1 MERPRG
7 TKAAP
12 RKKRRCS
19 PLPGAAAAAR
29 SRAGCALRPCRRRL
43 FGGAGPAAP
52 LHSSLK
58 GKCSLKTL
66 PKIKEKL
73 EVTQASHSSNQS
85 TQLNVQEVTIVEE
98 TEEQMGESA
107 VLLKESSV
115 INFESKESLKNAEVT
130 SSTGLTLPTGVS
142 TFLIECL
149 DVDSTADYNTG
160 SNDSVNVCSSPE
172 IFRDEDGWSDRS
184 NLCLEDFIKYK
195 NSTLL
200 DSSKAITIDKMPQIS
215 NLSAILEPMQED
227 FRDQYTRRNKPS
239 KCNYS
244 SSELNIS
251 TTLAGKKICKIT
263 AARERT
269 PDLKTDLHC
278 SSLPDNQATKA
289 KKLKCKKRAE
299 FSRPLEDASSFR
311 QLESAPENT
320 SARSMELTAQVS
332 PSKKP
337 DAVQMSSTML
347 IMENNKA
354 LIKIPGYAQPA
365 ELDPI
370 CNRGEICSIVR
381 TSPGHRSSRLSK
393 MPLNRSAICFPKRMP
408 EDTITSTRNWV
419 YSKHR

>member
-1 MERPRG
+1 MAGGSEGGAAAPLPALFPPSSRPRG
-7 TKAAP
+7 
-12 RKKRRCS
+12 R
-19 PLPGAAAAAR
+19 
-29 SRAGCALRPCRRRL
+29 
-43 FGGAGPAAP
+43 
-52 LHSSLK
+52 LK

-85 TQLNVQEVTIVEE
+85 TLLNVQEETHVEE
-98 TEEQMGESA
+98 TEEQIGESA

-160 SNDSVNVCSSPE
+160 SNDSVNICSSPE
-172 IFRDEDGWSDRS
+172 IFRDEDGSDRS
-184 NLCLEDFIKYK
+184 NLCLEDFVKYK

-200 DSSKAITIDKMPQIS
+200 DCSKAMTIDKMPQIS

-251 TTLAGKKICKIT
+251 TTLAGKKVCKIT

-289 KKLKCKKRAE
+289 KKLKCKRKAE
-299 FSRPLEDASSFR
+299 FSRSLEEDVSSFR

-320 SARSMELTAQVS
+320 STRSVELTTQVL
-332 PSKKP
+332 PSKKT
-337 DAVQMSSTML
+337 DAVVQMSSSML

-354 LIKIPGYAQPA
+354 LPKISDCAQPA
-365 ELDPI
+365 ELDPLY
-370 CNRGEICSIVR
+370 NRREICSIVR
-381 TSPGHRSSRLSK
+381 TSPGHRSSRLPQI
-393 MPLNRSAICFPKRMP
+393 PLNRSAFCFPKRLP
-408 EDTITSTRNWV
+408 EEIVSIF
-419 YSKHR
+419 